1 MAIMHIDVSKVV
13 GTITSRM
20 PTRGDIKKIKDAL
33 GVAARNEWIA
43 VAGEELKSTSRD
55 YIGGIQ
61 QPEITNSGVM
71 VQLLGVLPNMV
82 EQGWA
87 PHDLRATVLRS
98 PKAKTSK
105 EGHKYMAV
113 PFRHG
118 TPGTTGRNVGREMP
132 KAIHKVARHLAPHM
146 TVGVVTMK
154 GKRLQ
159 PSSRMGKAAKE
170 VLTKKE
176 RSWHSASIY
185 LGMIRKAEM
194 RTRETGKKKGEH
206 FAQTTGYSTFRTIS
220 ENVRKAEQHWMHPG
234 IRARRIAT
242 KVGKHIREI
251 ANSVVIDA
259 IR

>member
-1 MAIMHIDVSKVV
+1 MAVLEVNVDKVI
-13 GTITSRM
+13 GTIVSRM

-61 QPEITNSGVM
+61 QPEITKSGVM

-105 EGHKYMAV
+105 EGHKYMAI

-146 TVGVVTMK
+146 AVGGVTVK
-154 GKRLQ
+154 GQRLQ
-159 PSSRMGKAAKE
+159 VGGKMSKAAKAI
-170 VLTKKE
+170 LTKKE

-185 LGMIRKAEM
+185 LGMIRKAE
-194 RTRETGKKKGEH
+194 TQGTKGT
-206 FAQTTGYSTFRTIS
+206 ARAATTGYSTFRTIS

-242 KVGKHIREI
+242 KVQRHIREI